1 MGKPEAGAAE
11 AKAERRTYSTLPL
24 AQLVPGVTR
33 PAFRKRSPAG
43 AELMADWANVVGA
56 RLAVATE
63 PRRLTRGQLTIACAG
78 PMAMEL
84 QHVAAELIDRI
95 NTYAGSKLV
104 ERLRFVQDHVAA
116 QPAKVPQRRFV
127 AAEPVA
133 DVPPGALNDAL
144 AGLLAAIRSQKE

>member
-11 AKAERRTYSTLPL
+11 AKPLRRTYSTLPL

-33 PAFRKRSPAG
+33 PAFKKRSPAG
-43 AELMADWANVVGA
+43 AELMADWANVVGP
-56 RLAVATE
+56 RLALATE

-95 NTYAGSKLV
+95 NTYAGTKLV
-104 ERLRFVQDHVAA
+104 ERLRFVQDHVATP
-116 QPAKVPQRRFV
+116 PAMVPQRRHV
-127 AAEPVA
+127 AAEPVIGLPA
-133 DVPPGALNDAL
+133 GELNDAL
-144 AGLLAAIRSQKE
+144 AGLLAAIRARDA

>member
-1 MGKPEAGAAE
+1 MGKPETGKAE

-84 QHVAAELIDRI
+84 QHLAAELIDRI
-95 NTYAGSKLV
+95 NTYAGTKLV
-104 ERLRFVQDHVAA
+104 DRLRFVQDHVAA
-116 QPAKVPQRRFV
+116 PPATVPNPRRV
-127 AAEPVA
+127 AIEPVA
-133 DVPPGALNDAL
+133 ELPAGALNDAL
-144 AGLLAAIRSQKE
+144 AGLLAAIRGNKD

>member
-1 MGKPEAGAAE
+1 V
-11 AKAERRTYSTLPL
+11 RRTFSTLPL

-43 AELMADWANVVGA
+43 AELMADWPNVVGP
-56 RLAVATE
+56 RLARETE

-95 NTYAGSKLV
+95 NTYAGSKVV
-104 ERLRFVQDHVAA
+104 ERLRFVQDHIAP
-116 QPAKVPQRRFV
+116 PAPPPPPRKSVPP
-127 AAEPVA
+127 EPV
-133 DVPPGALNDAL
+133 PGLPEGDLNTAL
-144 AGLLAAIRSQKE
+144 AGLLSALRSQT